1 MKWTSEFKTFAMRGN
16 IVDLAVGIIIGGGFS
31 NIVTSFIQDVIT
43 PLILQPALS
52 EANLKHLNDLTV
64 FGTVKYGMFLSA
76 LINFI
81 VIALVL
87 FVFVKTVNAAKLN
100 AEVKA
105 PLSTQE
111 QLLTEIRDLL
121 RSEHDRIS

>member
-43 PLILQPALS
+43 PLILQPALN

-76 LINFI
+76 VINFI

-87 FVFVKTVNAAKLN
+87 FVFIKTVNAAKLN

-121 RSEHDRIS
+121 KK

>member
-1 MKWTSEFKTFAMRGN
+1 MGLLSEFKTFAMRGN
-16 IVDLAVGIIIGGGFS
+16 VIDMAIGVIIGGAFS

-52 EANLKHLNDLTV
+52 EAKLKHLNDLTV

-76 LINFI
+76 VINFI
-81 VIALVL
+81 VISVVL
-87 FVFVKTVNAAKLN
+87 FAFIKGMNAAKIK
-100 AEVKA
+100 ATIKA
-105 PLSTQE
+105 PPSAQE

-121 RSEHDRIS
+121 KK